1 LPPNQRLAYIGK
13 TDEVDIKSVIKNVN
27 APMSEEDKKKWE
39 ALHTEV
45 NEVLG
50 EEEQTDEAADVVAE
64 YVSIRD
70 IATTRVFLEEFD
82 NVERIDKMIVAAESR
97 CNAFY
102 RELDRHRASLASQWR
117 EKIRNIEE
125 ADFKVI
131 KPEKLRANGRKSA
144 A

>member
-1 LPPNQRLAYIGK
+1 
-13 TDEVDIKSVIKNVN
+13 
-27 APMSEEDKKKWE
+27 M
-39 ALHTEV
+39 
-45 NEVLG
+45 LG

-64 YVSIRD
+64 FVSIRD

-97 CNAFY
+97 RNAFY